1 VRRDGALADIPAR
14 GVVRGDVFV
23 LEAGDDICCD
33 GRLVEAQVVFG
44 VGGLGTK
51 VRGDQAARLTP
62 LTDTDAD
69 KLIRSSAS
77 APLLLG
83 QRGRPVVDLGALR
96 DLLLRVSR
104 LAGDRPEVTDLDLS
118 PVIARPDGVLALGAR
133 IKVAPVE
140 PQDPFLRK
148 LR

>member
-1 VRRDGALADIPAR
+1 VMFGQGGVDPRTSEVFADSS
-14 GVVRGDVFV
+14 
-23 LEAGDDICCD
+23 
-33 GRLVEAQVVFG
+33 
-44 VGGLGTK
+44 
-51 VRGDQAARLTP
+51 ARLTP

-69 KLIRSSAS
+69 KLIRSIAS

-83 QRGRPVVDLGALR
+83 HRGRPAADLGALR

-104 LAGDRPEVTDLDLS
+104 LADDRPEVTELDLS
-118 PVIARPDGVLALGAR
+118 PVIARPDGILALGAR

-140 PQDPFLRK
+140 PHDPFLRK